1 MRLTYY
7 FMLFNF
13 MFFGAFAQ
21 VNTPPASPR
30 GKISQQLGLTQV
42 EVDYS
47 RPSARGREIMGG
59 LVRYGDIWRTGANKN
74 TTVFFSDSVY
84 VAGKPL
90 AAGKYSLYT
99 RPSARQWEVYF
110 YKKNNL
116 GNATINWE
124 ADQVALAVVV
134 QPVYFEPMVE
144 TFTISFSDLE
154 SNGGT
159 LNLIWEH
166 TMVPI
171 SLKVP
176 TNTKAMESIKKTL
189 SDVPKA
195 RDYYQ
200 AAVYFMQENKDL
212 KKAQRWME
220 KALDMREKPAYWM
233 YRQYALILAK
243 RNNKKAALKAV
254 KISLELA
261 EKAGNKDYVIMN
273 KASIAG
279 WTN

>member
-1 MRLTYY
+1 MKFTYY
-7 FMLFNF
+7 FLFLNF
-13 MFFGAFAQ
+13 LFVGAYAQ
-21 VNTPPASPR
+21 VTTPPASPR

-47 RPSARGREIMGG
+47 RPSARGRDIMGG

-74 TTVFFSDSVY
+74 TTVSFSDAVD

-90 AAGKYSLYT
+90 AAGKYALYT
-99 RPSARQWEVYF
+99 RPSADQWEVYF
-110 YKKNNL
+110 YKKNNI
-116 GNATINWE
+116 GNASANWE

-144 TFTISFSDLE
+144 TFTISFSDLK

-166 TMVPI
+166 TLVPI

-176 TNTKAMESIKKTL
+176 TETKALESIEKTL
-189 SDVPKA
+189 SDEPKA
-195 RDYYQ
+195 GDYYQ
-200 AAVYFMQENKDL
+200 AAVYYLEENKDL
-212 KKAQRWME
+212 KKAQGWME

-243 RNNKKAALKAV
+243 RNDKKAALKAV
-254 KISLELA
+254 KKSLALA

-273 KASIAG
+273 KASIAA
-279 WTN
+279 WSN

>member
-7 FMLFNF
+7 FLLFNF
-13 MFFGAFAQ
+13 LFVRAYAQ
-21 VNTPPASPR
+21 VTTPPASPR

-47 RPSARGREIMGG
+47 RPSARGRDIMGG

-74 TTVFFSDSVY
+74 TTVSFSDAVD

-90 AAGKYSLYT
+90 AAGKYALYT
-99 RPSARQWEVYF
+99 RPSADQWEVYF
-110 YKKNNL
+110 YKKNNM
-116 GNATINWE
+116 GNASSNWE

-144 TFTISFSDLE
+144 TFTISFSDLK

-166 TMVPI
+166 TLVPI

-176 TNTKAMESIKKTL
+176 TETKALESIEKTL
-189 SDVPKA
+189 SDEPKA
-195 RDYYQ
+195 GDYYQ
-200 AAVYFMQENKDL
+200 AAVYYLEENKDL
-212 KKAQRWME
+212 KKAQGWME

-243 RNNKKAALKAV
+243 RNDKKAALKAV
-254 KISLELA
+254 KTSLELA
-261 EKAGNKDYVIMN
+261 EKVGNKDYVIMN
-273 KASIAG
+273 KASISE
-279 WTN
+279 WSN